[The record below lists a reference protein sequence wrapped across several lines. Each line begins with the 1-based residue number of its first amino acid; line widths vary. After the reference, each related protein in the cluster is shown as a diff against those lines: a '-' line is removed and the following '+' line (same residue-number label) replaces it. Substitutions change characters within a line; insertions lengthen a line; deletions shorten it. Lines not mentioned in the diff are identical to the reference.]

1 MNYTSLI
8 LKYFSAFSIKNIEI
22 ISELFSED
30 IVLID
35 WNIHEIG
42 KENVIKANRDIFN
55 SVEEIKVIPI
65 MFYSNSETS
74 FAVQIEIQINKG
86 QIIRVIDLIE
96 FDINSKIKKIVA
108 YINQ

>member
-8 LKYFSAFSIKNIEI
+8 LKYFSAFSSKNIDT
-22 ISELFSED
+22 ISELLSDD

-42 KENVIKANRDIFN
+42 KGNVLKANRNIFN

-74 FAVQIEIQINKG
+74 FAVQIEIQINKD
-86 QIIRVIDLIE
+86 QIIRVVDLIE
-96 FDINSKIKKIVA
+96 FDINARIKKIVA